1 MKPPTTQ
8 VQVLGEANFPD
19 LFIMTNLV
27 ALRLGVST
35 NYLMHG
41 FIWNYPNRFAGICQ
55 KAPLK
60 SLGSHPVD
68 VFASLEAGWPL
79 AS

>member
-1 MKPPTTQ
+1 MFFLAMIPMIR
-8 VQVLGEANFPD
+8 GEANFRSLHDTP
-19 LFIMTNLV
+19 M

-41 FIWNYPNRFAGICQ
+41 FIWNYPNRFAGMCE

-68 VFASLEAGWPL
+68 VFASLEAKGAM